1 MLASLHPRTSR
12 WRLFRWLASKLM
24 VVFLASLPLL
34 ATGQDQP
41 DGQEPAK
48 KPAAA
53 AKATTPDTA
62 QAPQESMFAWVY
74 NAEGIFFF
82 PQLIISIIV
91 VTMIVWYSVEMRTLN
106 FIPPAFLQQF
116 DNEFKEKKFQEA
128 YELARKEESFLGK
141 MVTAGI
147 GRLSVGY
154 QQAIEATQEVADDES
169 MKHEH
174 RLSYLAMI
182 ANLATL
188 VGLLG
193 TVWGMVASFMVIS
206 RSDTA
211 PKPSELATGVS
222 QALVT
227 TVAGL
232 LQAIPA
238 TLAFTILKN
247 RSARLGFE
255 AGMACEQ
262 IMSRF
267 AAVTKR
273 PAAPAGVPATPATS

>member
-1 MLASLHPRTSR
+1 
-12 WRLFRWLASKLM
+12 
-24 VVFLASLPLL
+24 
-34 ATGQDQP
+34 
-41 DGQEPAK
+41 
-48 KPAAA
+48 
-53 AKATTPDTA
+53 
-62 QAPQESMFAWVY
+62 
-74 NAEGIFFF
+74 
-82 PQLIISIIV
+82 
-91 VTMIVWYSVEMRTLN
+91 
-106 FIPPAFLQQF
+106 
-116 DNEFKEKKFQEA
+116 
-128 YELARKEESFLGK
+128 
-141 MVTAGI
+141 
-147 GRLSVGY
+147 
-154 QQAIEATQEVADDES
+154 

-247 RSARLGFE
+247 RAARLAFE

-273 PAAPAGVPATPATS
+273 PAAGAPAASGQASAAGS